1 MLWRVPVA
9 VTWTTE
15 LRQAFAALRAGRP
28 ARVAFDAR
36 NDRIGD
42 LGREFNR
49 LADDVAARG
58 PEGFTREQ
66 AHALRNRLAGI
77 LAVLHVLRLTGASG
91 PEEEEALAQVA
102 ADAKELD
109 TRLRAG

>member
-1 MLWRVPVA
+1 MLWRVLVA
-9 VTWTTE
+9 VNWTAE
-15 LRQAFAALRAGRP
+15 LKDAFAALRAGRP
-28 ARVAFDAR
+28 ARVTFDAR
-36 NDRIGD
+36 DDRLGD

-49 LADDVAARG
+49 LADAVAQKG
-58 PEGFTREQ
+58 PDGFTREQ

-77 LAVLHVLRLTGASG
+77 LAVLHVLRLTGASS
-91 PEEEEALAQVA
+91 PEDEEALARIV